1 MGLRRA
7 ERQAASKRPAAKL
20 GGGGGWN
27 LKDRDPAD
35 LTPAPSYPGTSAGAS
50 RPWEVPKRDRPEPR
64 STNEAVRSADDA
76 LISAGPKKRA
86 FSGKGWRAAAPG
98 FDASRFDARDSQPEC
113 STEPK
118 VLVGNLPT
126 DVAPETLREIL
137 ETACAGVDLGDA
149 AGELLETR
157 VAVFGPA
164 RPKLRRDKKRLH
176 RGFAVLEYST
186 RAAAVAAAK
195 ALHATEL
202 HTPSRKT
209 EGGLRAV
216 KASADVGPAMD
227 AAFLNGEQG
236 EDAILVTEDSSELL
250 GASRR
255 VLAPSA
261 PGKGDPFHDP
271 EIHDPDHPAYDAS
284 PPFAMRELALFP
296 MRHSCLATH
305 ATVADLDAHTI
316 RPRFFRYLR
325 DAVPGAP
332 ELAAAVRVVA
342 RVAPRWTRV
351 KELVESVEAF
361 RHALAF
367 LAEAEGDRGGRVI
380 NTCFD
385 MACGHG
391 LVGVLFAYAFPE
403 KTARACDWARR
414 PAFDAYA
421 RVFGALA
428 ACEAKGER
436 FDYRAWES
444 ANASRID
451 AALEALARE
460 KKAFEGARI
469 DTSDG
474 DAPDERRNTFQ
485 TFQTFKT
492 FNPKLSDAAFADGL
506 LRTLDETLPGETLG
520 NVCFT
525 LGDLVSLEPLV
536 NRNAFV
542 MALHGCNEST
552 RDALALARRA
562 NAPWCVMP
570 CCVVK
575 DLYAPECVLSNLDDA
590 TRYAFLCGVLAHKY
604 GASLVRSVDRRITNR
619 PVMLFGG
626 LSRPAVAGGAAR
638 AAEGDDD
645 ATGAAP
651 EGVPSNPVEPAPPAG
666 PFTLRFPMAHKR
678 LVSRVAA
685 RRQRAGKEEGG
696 TG

>member
-35 LTPAPSYPGTSAGAS
+35 LTPAPSYPGTSEGAS

-98 FDASRFDARDSQPEC
+98 FDASRRFDARGGQPEC

-236 EDAILVTEDSSELL
+236 EDAIASVTEDDSSELL
-250 GASRR
+250 GASGTR
-255 VLAPSA
+255 VLFAPSA

-367 LAEAEGDRGGRVI
+367 LAEAEGDRGGRAI
-380 NTCFD
+380 HTCFD

-444 ANASRID
+444 ANAGRVD
-451 AALEALARE
+451 AALETLARLKE
-460 KKAFEGARI
+460 KAFEGATTI
-469 DTSDG
+469 DTSVR
-474 DAPDERRNTFQ
+474 DASGDERS
-485 TFQTFKT
+485 K
-492 FNPKLSDAAFADGL
+492 NPKLSDAAFADGL
-506 LRTLDETLPGETLG
+506 LRTLDETLPGVTLG

-525 LGDLVSLEPLV
+525 RGDLVSLEPLV
-536 NRNAFV
+536 NENAFV

-626 LSRPAVAGGAAR
+626 LSHRGAVAGGAAR

>member
-35 LTPAPSYPGTSAGAS
+35 LTPAPSYPGTSEGAS

-98 FDASRFDARDSQPEC
+98 FDASRRFDARGGQPEC

-236 EDAILVTEDSSELL
+236 EDAIATVTEDDSSELL
-250 GASRR
+250 GASGTR
-255 VLAPSA
+255 VLFAPSA

-271 EIHDPDHPAYDAS
+271 EIHDPASPAYDAS

-380 NTCFD
+380 HTCFD

-444 ANASRID
+444 ANAGRVD
-451 AALEALARE
+451 AALETLARLKE
-460 KKAFEGARI
+460 KAFEGATTI
-469 DTSDG
+469 DTSVR
-474 DAPDERRNTFQ
+474 DASGDERS
-485 TFQTFKT
+485 K
-492 FNPKLSDAAFADGL
+492 NPKLSDAAFADGL
-506 LRTLDETLPGETLG
+506 LRTLDETLPGATLG

-525 LGDLVSLEPLV
+525 RGDLVSLEPLV
-536 NRNAFV
+536 NENAFV

-626 LSRPAVAGGAAR
+626 LSHRGAVAGGAAR

-651 EGVPSNPVEPAPPAG
+651 EGVPSNPVEPTPPAG